1 MRRAR
6 SARLDVD
13 QYAQAPAE
21 LDLPR
26 SSGCL
31 LQPEPPHRSPKESV
45 MFKHILLPTD
55 GSKLSEKSVKQ
66 GVRMAKALNAKVT
79 ALHVIPKFHTF
90 TYQPEMLERTR
101 KEYESDAAVKTKNYL
116 EFVRKVA
123 AGSDVECDTAQVA
136 SDQPFK
142 EIIKAAQKKGCDLI
156 LMASHGRSGIE
167 GFLLGS
173 ETQKVLTHSRVPVLV
188 YR

>member
-1 MRRAR
+1 
-6 SARLDVD
+6 
-13 QYAQAPAE
+13 
-21 LDLPR
+21 
-26 SSGCL
+26 
-31 LQPEPPHRSPKESV
+31 

-79 ALHVIPKFHTF
+79 ALHVVPKFHTF
-90 TYQPEMLERTR
+90 TYQSEMLESTR
-101 KEYESDAAVKTKNYL
+101 REYEADAAERTKNYL

-123 AGSDVECDTAQVA
+123 AGSDVKCDTAQVA
-136 SDQPFK
+136 SDQPFR
-142 EIIKAAQKKGCDLI
+142 EIIKAAEKKGCDLI
-156 LMASHGRSGIE
+156 LMASHGRRGIE

-173 ETQKVLTHSRVPVLV
+173 ETQKVLTHSTVPVLV

>member
-1 MRRAR
+1 
-6 SARLDVD
+6 
-13 QYAQAPAE
+13 
-21 LDLPR
+21 
-26 SSGCL
+26 
-31 LQPEPPHRSPKESV
+31 

-66 GVRMAKALNAKVT
+66 GVKIAKAINARIT
-79 ALHVIPKFHTF
+79 ALHVVPEFHVF
-90 TYQPEMLERTR
+90 TYQAEMLESSRAD
-101 KEYESDAAVKTKNYL
+101 YESDAAARAKSYLDFVK
-116 EFVRKVA
+116 KVA
-123 AGSDVECDTAQVA
+123 SGSDVKCDTVHVS

-142 EIIKAAQKKGCDLI
+142 EIIATAQKKGCDLI
-156 LMASHGRSGIE
+156 LMASHGRRGIE

>member
-1 MRRAR
+1 
-6 SARLDVD
+6 
-13 QYAQAPAE
+13 
-21 LDLPR
+21 
-26 SSGCL
+26 
-31 LQPEPPHRSPKESV
+31 

-66 GVRMAKALNAKVT
+66 GVRMAKALDARVT
-79 ALHVIPKFHTF
+79 ALHVVPKFHAF
-90 TYQPEMLERTR
+90 TRQPQMLESARR
-101 KEYESDAAVKTKNYL
+101 ELEADAAERTSNCL

-123 AGSDVECDTAQVA
+123 AASDVECDTAQVA

-142 EIIKAAQKKGCDLI
+142 EIIRAAEKKGCDLI
-156 LMASHGRSGIE
+156 LMASHARRGLE

-173 ETQKVLTHSRVPVLV
+173 ETQKVLTHGTVPVLV

>member
-1 MRRAR
+1 
-6 SARLDVD
+6 
-13 QYAQAPAE
+13 
-21 LDLPR
+21 
-26 SSGCL
+26 
-31 LQPEPPHRSPKESV
+31 

-66 GVRMAKALNAKVT
+66 GVKIAKAVNAKIT
-79 ALHVIPKFHTF
+79 ALHVVPEFHVF
-90 TYQPEMLERTR
+90 TYQAEMLEASRA
-101 KEYESDAAVKTKNYL
+101 EYESDAAARAKAYLDFVK
-116 EFVRKVA
+116 KVA
-123 AGSDVECDTAQVA
+123 SGSDVKCDTVHVS

-142 EIIKAAQKKGCDLI
+142 EIIATAQKKGCDLI
-156 LMASHGRSGIE
+156 LMASHGRRGIE